1 MKNLLKPSRLALA
14 VAAIALPLTATANQS
29 LNAAGYASTIGGV
42 INEGSVHSSSFN
54 PAGNNLLVN
63 KTDKFR
69 FGYLSNLGGYIEIG
83 ESDDLDKKVDG
94 LVDDMDAVDDFAN
107 LSNQAYL
114 ANRYGADKTEA
125 EYYEAIAKRAN
136 TEIIADLE
144 KGGQLRA
151 GGQLQVPLTPFLI
164 RSEAARGTFSLNA
177 SVGGQVK
184 GAFLGDK
191 FGVKTTFKNTAGQDL
206 GSLNID
212 IADAAGAYK
221 KIEEEV
227 NTWTGSSAVT
237 ANQIKRIENIL
248 KGNYADGTAN
258 PNGKNIIAGN
268 EAAITTLIAEA
279 EKSGG
284 STVNTEV
291 ESTITTNSGLDIK
304 AARVAHLGF
313 GYGTNLTNWLELND
327 KHGQLEAGVR
337 LNIYNVEAGR
347 NFVSLQAEAND
358 GNEDSDTS
366 DKLTEDFLDNTK
378 TTTGVGLDLGFLWHS
393 DNYQAGITFYNLNEP
408 SFDYPDLNTYLSKT
422 DGTLTALQ
430 GLEAAGK
437 TKVADS
443 VKLTRHAVI
452 EGAYYTDNRNWMIQ
466 GAYTLGKA
474 TNFVGDEFQTL
485 HLSAGYY
492 PKSAWIPGLRAGYSK
507 NMKGSELSKIHAGAT
522 FFGIMHL
529 DVAVS
534 PDTSSFDDSDI
545 PRYAAI
551 SLGFEEK
558 F

>member
-69 FGYLSNLGGYIEIG
+69 FGYLSNLGGYVEIG

-94 LVDDMDAVDDFAN
+94 LVDDMDAVDNFTAQDIN
-107 LSNQAYL
+107 YL
-114 ANRYGADKTEA
+114 KSRYGDLGNNEA
-125 EYYEAIAKRAN
+125 AYYEAIANRAN

-164 RSEAARGTFSLNA
+164 RSNSARGTFSINA
-177 SVGGQVK
+177 AASMQMK
-184 GAFLGDK
+184 GAFLSGPL
-191 FGVKTTFKNTAGQDL
+191 GVKTTFKTNNNQDL
-206 GSLNID
+206 GSLDID
-212 IADAAGAYK
+212 LVKAAGAYK
-221 KIEEEV
+221 DIETIV
-227 NTWTGSSAVT
+227 DGSDTT
-237 ANQIKRIENIL
+237 ANKI
-248 KGNYADGTAN
+248 
-258 PNGKNIIAGN
+258 
-268 EAAITTLIAEA
+268 AAIKAKLLA
-279 EKSGG
+279 SGILTEQNK
-284 STVNTEV
+284 TVIEDLQKNPTKLNSIDTNKT
-291 ESTITTNSGLDIK
+291 ESTITTDSGLDIK
-304 AARVAHLGF
+304 AAVVTHLGF

-358 GNEDSDTS
+358 NNEDSDTS
-366 DKLTEDFLDNTK
+366 DKLTEDFLDNTT

-443 VKLTRHAVI
+443 VTLTRHAVI

-466 GAYTLGKA
+466 GAYTLGTA
-474 TNFVGDEFQTL
+474 TNFVGDEFQNL

-492 PKSAWIPGLRAGYSK
+492 PKTAWIPGLRAGYSK

-529 DVAVS
+529 DLAVA
-534 PDTSSFDDSDI
+534 TNKSSFDGDEI

>member
-69 FGYLSNLGGYIEIG
+69 FGYLSNLGGYVEIG
-83 ESDDLDKKVDG
+83 ESDDLDKKVDTM
-94 LVDDMDAVDDFAN
+94 VDDLDAIDDFG
-107 LSNQAYL
+107 SGGEAYL
-114 ANRYGADKTEA
+114 KARYGSLGSNA
-125 EYYEAIAKRAN
+125 EDYYEAIANEFNN
-136 TEIIADLE
+136 TIIPDLE
-144 KGGQLRA
+144 KGGQFRA

-164 RSEAARGTFSLNA
+164 RSNSARGTFSINA
-177 SVGGQVK
+177 SASAQLK
-184 GAFLGDK
+184 GAFLGGP
-191 FGVKTTFKNTAGQDL
+191 FGIRASFDGVGDLDIDLAAAAGIYETIKSKKSTGFTKADLEGIKQNLINAGIFNSANNKAVIEELIANGDFNSTVDTTF
-206 GSLNID
+206 
-212 IADAAGAYK
+212 
-221 KIEEEV
+221 
-227 NTWTGSSAVT
+227 
-237 ANQIKRIENIL
+237 
-248 KGNYADGTAN
+248 
-258 PNGKNIIAGN
+258 
-268 EAAITTLIAEA
+268 
-279 EKSGG
+279 
-284 STVNTEV
+284 
-291 ESTITTNSGLDIK
+291 TTNSGLDVK
-304 AARVAHLGF
+304 AAVISHLSL
-313 GYGTNLTNWLELND
+313 GYGTNLTNWLELSD
-327 KHGQLEAGVR
+327 KHGQLETGAR
-337 LNIYNVEAGR
+337 LNLYSVETGR
-347 NFVSLQAEAND
+347 KFVSLQAEANSD
-358 GNEDSDTS
+358 DDSSTS
-366 DKLTEDFLDNTK
+366 DNLTEDFLDNTE
-378 TTTGVGLDLGFLWHS
+378 TSVGVGLDIGFLWHS
-393 DNYQAGITFYNLNEP
+393 TNYQAGITFYNLNEP
-408 SFDYPDLNTYLSKT
+408 SFDYPDMGKVLVDDAT
-422 DGTLTALQ
+422 TLTALQ

-452 EGAYYTDNRNWMIQ
+452 EGAYYTDNRNWMLQ
-466 GAYTLGKA
+466 GAYTLGTA

>member
-69 FGYLSNLGGYIEIG
+69 FGYLSNLGGYVEIG

-94 LVDDMDAVDDFAN
+94 LVDDMDAVDSF
-107 LSNQAYL
+107 SNQSSKNHL
-114 ANRYGADKTEA
+114 AARYPTINADSPTAEA
-125 EYYEAIAKRAN
+125 DYYEAIAKKAN

-144 KGGQLRA
+144 KGGQFRA

-177 SVGGQVK
+177 SASTQIK
-184 GAFLGDK
+184 GAFLSGPL
-191 FGVKTTFKNTAGQDL
+191 GVKTTFKTTNNQDL
-206 GSLNID
+206 GSLDID
-212 IADAAGAYK
+212 LVKAAGAYK
-221 KIEEEV
+221 DIETIV
-227 NTWTGSSAVT
+227 DGSDTT
-237 ANQIKRIENIL
+237 ANKIADIKAKLLASGILTEQNKTVIEDLQN
-248 KGNYADGTAN
+248 N
-258 PNGKNIIAGN
+258 PTKLNSIDTSK
-268 EAAITTLIAEA
+268 T
-279 EKSGG
+279 
-284 STVNTEV
+284 
-291 ESTITTNSGLDIK
+291 ESTITTDSGLDIK
-304 AARVAHLGF
+304 AAVVTHLGF

-358 GNEDSDTS
+358 SNEDSDTS

-522 FFGIMHL
+522 LFGIMHL

-534 PDTSSFDDSDI
+534 PDTSSFDGSDY
-545 PRYAAI
+545 PRYVAF